1 MSDNINVTWQIEP
14 HTEAKH
20 DILRYYLGAWFPIL
34 ATAQRRLIYIDGFA
48 GPGEYDGG
56 EDGSPII
63 ALKAASDHVLKDK
76 LQRVGMQLVFFFI
89 EKDEARFQNL
99 QRRLAGL
106 KLPNNFRIIAECD
119 SFESAFGSVLTE
131 IEQQSKQLAPS
142 FVFIDP
148 FGPTGF
154 PMSLVERLAKQ
165 ERSEVLITFNYQS
178 LNQWFLQD
186 ESKHQSLDQLYGSDI
201 WRPALNI
208 SDSSQKEAYLR
219 QAYQNTLEKLGWKVR
234 PFQMINKRNQTQYY
248 LFFATT
254 HWLGMLVMKRAMWG
268 AAPTGDFK
276 YSDLTSPLQGRLFEK
291 VYDEEYSQQ
300 LANQLCQYHRGQ
312 TVSKRTLIQNQV
324 AWHPVCIDRHLTR
337 ALSILEYESTP
348 PKVAKVELP
357 GGKKRR
363 ERSYPDGCT
372 ITFTS

>member
-1 MSDNINVTWQIEP
+1 M
-14 HTEAKH
+14 
-20 DILRYYLGAWFPIL
+20 
-34 ATAQRRLIYIDGFA
+34 
-48 GPGEYDGG
+48 
-56 EDGSPII
+56 
-63 ALKAASDHVLKDK
+63 
-76 LQRVGMQLVFFFI
+76 
-89 EKDEARFQNL
+89 
-99 QRRLAGL
+99 
-106 KLPNNFRIIAECD
+106 
-119 SFESAFGSVLTE
+119 LTE

-148 FGPTGF
+148 FGPAGF

-186 ESKHQSLDQLYGSDI
+186 EAKHQNLDQLYGSDI

-234 PFQMINKRNQTQYY
+234 PFQMINKHNQTQYY

-254 HWLGMLVMKRAMWG
+254 NWLGMLVMKRAMWG

-276 YSDLTSPLQGRLFEK
+276 YSDLTSPLQGCLFEK

-300 LANQLCQYHRGQ
+300 LANQLCHSHRGQ
-312 TVSKRTLIQNQV
+312 TVAKRTLLQNEV
-324 AWHPVCIDRHLTR
+324 AWHPVCIDRHLTK
-337 ALSILEYESTP
+337 ALSILEYSSTP
-348 PKVAKVELP
+348 PKVTKVELP
-357 GGKKRR
+357 GGRKRR
-363 ERSYPDGCT
+363 ERSYPDDCT
-372 ITFTS
+372 ITFTA